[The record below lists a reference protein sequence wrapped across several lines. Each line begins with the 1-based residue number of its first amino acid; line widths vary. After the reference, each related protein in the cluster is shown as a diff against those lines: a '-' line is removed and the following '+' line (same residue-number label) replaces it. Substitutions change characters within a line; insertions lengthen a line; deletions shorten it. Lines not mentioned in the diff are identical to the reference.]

1 MDLFYILFFPFSLLY
16 LFHLIFLQNP
26 NFIFVE
32 EILQSPRNFIFL
44 QFFSVIFA
52 TLMLIFSNTKNPP
65 LKLWAFYAMLEI

>member
-26 NFIFVE
+26 NSIFVE

-65 LKLWAFYAMLEI
+65 LKL